1 MSDELHVWTDA
12 ELKSAEDS
20 VLRVAFER
28 GRRAE
33 RERIRQRIEA
43 AALAR
48 YNTEH
53 FGFALLPDGHAEA
66 IVKRD
71 IAWVLE
77 ALGGGDE

>member
-20 VLRVAFER
+20 MLRVAFER

-43 AALAR
+43 LQA
-48 YNTEH
+48 YFPDP
-53 FGFALLPDGHAEA
+53 FGVMEEGTVCNWWLERKA
-66 IVKRD
+66 
-71 IAWVLE
+71 VLE
-77 ALGGGDE
+77 ALGGSDE